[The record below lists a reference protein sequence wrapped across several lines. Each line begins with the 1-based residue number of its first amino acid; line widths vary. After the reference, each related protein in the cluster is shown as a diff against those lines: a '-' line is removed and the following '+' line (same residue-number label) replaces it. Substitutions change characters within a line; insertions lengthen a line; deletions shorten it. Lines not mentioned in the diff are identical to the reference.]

1 MAKNIFMWLLIILL
15 LITGSMLGLELY
27 GSSQYKPSLKFGVTK
42 DPDITALQADVKDLK
57 DKLSKIESEGVKTAA
72 VSDNKL
78 PTTTTPTITNTQ
90 NSAFPNTDT
99 SANPTTST
107 QTPVV
112 AQNTAFSNCV
122 TSAGKDETGVV
133 ATLTSNVCILN
144 NLYTRPNIFSLTQEV
159 LSYVEANAD
168 GGGKLSNVQN
178 EIYNYKSGDAAIF
191 TLDKVKIG
199 DKYKITSKVTNLNG
213 AYTLDSITKAEKVGQ

>member
-15 LITGSMLGLELY
+15 LISGSMLGLELY
-27 GSSQYKPSLKFGVTK
+27 GSSQYKPSQRFGITQ
-42 DPDITALQADVKDLK
+42 DPVITALQQDVADLK
-57 DKLSKIESEGVKTAA
+57 EKITELESKTQDPIAQTDNRLSST
-72 VSDNKL
+72 ST
-78 PTTTTPTITNTQ
+78 PTTTNTQ
-90 NSAFPNTDT
+90 NTAFPNN
-99 SANPTTST
+99 NPSTATGTT

-122 TSAGKDETGVV
+122 TSAGKDETGVA

-144 NLYTRPNIFSLTQEV
+144 NLYTRPNTFSLTQEV

-199 DKYKITSKVTNLNG
+199 DKYRITSKVTNLNG
-213 AYTLDSITKAEKVGQ
+213 TYTLDSITKAEKVGQ